1 MFNEEICAKLQ
12 KVWKANADKQQSLS
26 AVIETS
32 CEAFRLDQTGVGALV
47 ADIIGKSRTPE
58 RRAFLEEFKHQM
70 PHVVYNNTKDVIIVD
85 FVAPKKEENLLR
97 AIKEYR
103 LAGKETVVLEQCVGM
118 VEDEREETAKEIVRL
133 KSGFEVEVPSRDAD
147 GNIIKE
153 SKKVKLVPREK
164 SIWGYT
170 DVVRDAFI
178 ATLDVLMS
186 K

>member
-1 MFNEEICAKLQ
+1 
-12 KVWKANADKQQSLS
+12 
-26 AVIETS
+26 
-32 CEAFRLDQTGVGALV
+32 
-47 ADIIGKSRTPE
+47 
-58 RRAFLEEFKHQM
+58 M

-133 KSGFEVEVPSRDAD
+133 KSGFEIEVPSRDAD
-147 GNIIKE
+147 GNVIKE
-153 SKKVKLVPREK
+153 TKKVKLVPREK